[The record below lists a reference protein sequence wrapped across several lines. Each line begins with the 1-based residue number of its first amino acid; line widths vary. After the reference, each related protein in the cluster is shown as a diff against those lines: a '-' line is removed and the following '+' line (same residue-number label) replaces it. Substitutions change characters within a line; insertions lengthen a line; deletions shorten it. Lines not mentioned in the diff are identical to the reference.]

1 MAIETFFICRRYI
14 HYVIVSM
21 TNMAYA
27 MKLYRETNMLNPCWI
42 REQPAGCGA
51 SRLRK
56 IVIVVKKGLI
66 P

>member
-1 MAIETFFICRRYI
+1 MAC
-14 HYVIVSM
+14 
-21 TNMAYA
+21 A
-27 MKLYRETNMLNPCWI
+27 MKLYRETNMLSPCWI